1 MLQFGGELMSYESYT
16 SEPPYRFLG
25 VRRGAWN
32 TTPTAHP
39 RGEIGGI
46 LDISEFGK
54 PMSCYPDQNTDLQD
68 EVAAK
73 IAVYYNCGF
82 DYVYLD
88 GSEGV
93 NRPFNYHVANG
104 QYRLWKLLKPE
115 PLFGEGAAKTHFGW
129 HMLAGANAFDC
140 FSPKIFKEK
149 LREFPFRQAPFTWQD
164 MSRVDFGWWGFW
176 APGSVDWSKETIGV
190 QADMWEYGASVATAW
205 RCAGS
210 ILMPLNELRKHRRAD
225 DILETMRRWA
235 EVRRSGGVKDSWR
248 EELKRDYMQEHH
260 LVRLADG
267 SYDLVRY
274 WQATVGVGEGAK
286 VPVRS
291 FVFERDGYTWIVYW
305 HVDGEGMLSLPVKA
319 DQVAV
324 FDEFAGKPVAT
335 RPVGDGVAIPAGN
348 RRYLRTTLPR
358 QAIVEAMRSA
368 TILRD

>member
-1 MLQFGGELMSYESYT
+1 
-16 SEPPYRFLG
+16 
-25 VRRGAWN
+25 
-32 TTPTAHP
+32 
-39 RGEIGGI
+39 
-46 LDISEFGK
+46 
-54 PMSCYPDQNTDLQD
+54 
-68 EVAAK
+68 
-73 IAVYYNCGF
+73 
-82 DYVYLD
+82 
-88 GSEGV
+88 
-93 NRPFNYHVANG
+93 
-104 QYRLWKLLKPE
+104 
-115 PLFGEGAAKTHFGW
+115 
-129 HMLAGANAFDC
+129 
-140 FSPKIFKEK
+140 
-149 LREFPFRQAPFTWQD
+149 

-235 EVRRSGGVKDSWR
+235 EVRRFGGVKDSWR

-260 LVRLADG
+260 LIRLADG

-274 WQATVGVGEGAK
+274 WQATAGVGEGAK

-291 FVFERDGYTWIVYW
+291 FVFEREGYTWIVYW

-348 RRYLRTTLPR
+348 RRYMRTTMSR
-358 QAIVEAMRSA
+358 QTAIETMRSA

>member
-1 MLQFGGELMSYESYT
+1 
-16 SEPPYRFLG
+16 
-25 VRRGAWN
+25 
-32 TTPTAHP
+32 
-39 RGEIGGI
+39 
-46 LDISEFGK
+46 
-54 PMSCYPDQNTDLQD
+54 
-68 EVAAK
+68 
-73 IAVYYNCGF
+73 
-82 DYVYLD
+82 
-88 GSEGV
+88 
-93 NRPFNYHVANG
+93 
-104 QYRLWKLLKPE
+104 
-115 PLFGEGAAKTHFGW
+115 
-129 HMLAGANAFDC
+129 
-140 FSPKIFKEK
+140 
-149 LREFPFRQAPFTWQD
+149 
-164 MSRVDFGWWGFW
+164 
-176 APGSVDWSKETIGV
+176 
-190 QADMWEYGASVATAW
+190 
-205 RCAGS
+205 
-210 ILMPLNELRKHRRAD
+210 MPLNELRKHRRAD

-335 RPVGDGVAIPAGN
+335 RSVGDGVAIPAGN